1 MNEFPNE
8 IGRQRM
14 YKKMKQTFQIL
25 SETQKQK
32 NNIHNLIEQTIRDC
46 IIKKGGCEDS
56 LMIFSDI
63 SQSEEGF
70 VVKVLFRRVDGL
82 ALDLVQYIAWEFD
95 VDDEDMVIR
104 STRVPHEIVL
114 QFLVKEKEKI
124 RTCNECKHMTSTVT
138 DEELGDDGDYHWE
151 YILVCEKEGIPAMA
165 TRIEDVYDANN
176 CEYYEDKYDEDKEEW
191 RIE

>member
-1 MNEFPNE
+1 MMYENILLLPPVICVVTLMYCGREIMKYKNPSIVQQENRRQQKKMIEFPNE

-25 SETQKQK
+25 NETQKQK

-46 IIKKGGCEDS
+46 IIKKGECEDS

-82 ALDLVQYIAWEFD
+82 ALDLVQDIAWEFE
-95 VDDEDMVIR
+95 VEAEDMVIT

-114 QFLVKEKEKI
+114 QFLVKEKEEI
-124 RTCNECKHMTSTVT
+124 RTCNE
-138 DEELGDDGDYHWE
+138 
-151 YILVCEKEGIPAMA
+151 
-165 TRIEDVYDANN
+165 
-176 CEYYEDKYDEDKEEW
+176 
-191 RIE
+191 

>member
-1 MNEFPNE
+1 MFNVKLLAIPFFISSITTIILCVIEIRKYKNPAIVHKEYREATKEMIEFPTG
-8 IGRQRM
+8 IGGKRM
-14 YKKMKQTFQIL
+14 YKKMMQTFQIL
-25 SETQKQK
+25 NETQKQK

-82 ALDLVQYIAWEFD
+82 ALDLVQDIAWEFE
-95 VDDEDMVIR
+95 VEAEDMVIT

-114 QFLVKEKEKI
+114 QFLVKEKEEI
-124 RTCNECKHMTSTVT
+124 RTCNE
-138 DEELGDDGDYHWE
+138 
-151 YILVCEKEGIPAMA
+151 
-165 TRIEDVYDANN
+165 
-176 CEYYEDKYDEDKEEW
+176 
-191 RIE
+191 